1 MHATAACCGGSGSV
15 QERVRALAQHWT
27 RTADSQPVRALVHRS
42 RRRHVGHGS
51 LWQCPP
57 LRSLAGSDGR
67 EVRLLPA
74 RYVGAYVKRNKTN
87 AADAAALL
95 QALRDEDICA
105 RMGEVGR
112 ATGAAGPASIAQRL
126 DGHAHR
132 ALQHTA
138 RLLPRVRH
146 HASWRWPTISQGSR
160 LGIEQIGRVLADPA
174 SGVATLLRSTM
185 QLADRGEPAAGG
197 AHRSA
202 REATRAAGTPIARV
216 HSYVLA
222 RAFAAHVKGSLTSP
236 HCS

>member
-1 MHATAACCGGSGSV
+1 MLLLLVVVGVDLSKSVFEHSRITGRARLTRSQFERWFTDRDVGTLVMEACGSAHHWGRWLAAMGARGPAAAG
-15 QERVRALAQHWT
+15 ALRGRLCDAQQ
-27 RTADSQPVRALVHRS
+27 DQ
-42 RRRHVGHGS
+42 RRRRRCAATGAARRGH
-51 LWQCPP
+51 
-57 LRSLAGSDGR
+57 
-67 EVRLLPA
+67 
-74 RYVGAYVKRNKTN
+74 
-87 AADAAALL
+87 
-95 QALRDEDICA
+95 CA

-174 SGVATLLRSTM
+174 SGVASLLRPTT

-202 REATRAAGTPIARV
+202 REATRAAGTPIARL